1 MNLLPR
7 ASATNFIPAAM
18 IQEEL
23 RSRNMLLFNLIMSV
37 IMSPMYVLLD
47 VMVTGIV

>member
-1 MNLLPR
+1 
-7 ASATNFIPAAM
+7 M